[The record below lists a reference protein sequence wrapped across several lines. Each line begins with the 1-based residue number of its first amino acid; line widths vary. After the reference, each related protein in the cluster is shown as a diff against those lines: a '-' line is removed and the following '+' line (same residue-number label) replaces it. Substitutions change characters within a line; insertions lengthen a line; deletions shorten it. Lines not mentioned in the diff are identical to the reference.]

1 MRKQVSF
8 TPKFYKYLALCV
20 FAASLTPLS
29 VLCVDVNGQ
38 CGGFGAGPLC
48 AGGAHALVA
57 LAKGS
62 SGDEVKPDADAASKT
77 QGDQSSGRS
86 EKKSKGEQPGKATAA
101 GVNDKKPYAEDAIK
115 HYNRGVE
122 LHQSGFLNQAITEY
136 KAAIEADGRMEE
148 AFSNLGVIYA
158 AQRNYPRAREAFTT
172 ALSLKPKRPTT
183 LNGLG
188 TVLYAQGHVKE
199 AKEKW
204 LQALAVDPGFASAF
218 YNIGNACESEKNL
231 PEALNIYSQAITVAP
246 NMADAYY
253 RMGSIYYKQH
263 HYPQASLMLRR
274 SVELAPN
281 GDFVAEAKRML
292 RTLEEDFA
300 KKENQSGGHRSSPK
314 EESGGDEGYDSRSKQ
329 KKKGKSGVDM
339 FVHPAEEHANGRH
352 SAEGSLN

>member
-1 MRKQVSF
+1 MRKQVSA

-20 FAASLTPLS
+20 FAVALTPVS
-29 VLCVDVNGQ
+29 VLCVNVND
-38 CGGFGAGPLC
+38 PLS

-57 LAKGS
+57 IAKGS
-62 SGDEVKPDADAASKT
+62 TGDEVKPNAESQAS
-77 QGDQSSGRS
+77 GDESAGKS
-86 EKKSKGEQPGKATAA
+86 EKKSKGEAAPKAASPA
-101 GVNDKKPYAEDAIK
+101 VNDKKPYAEDAIK

-188 TVLYAQGHVKE
+188 TVLYAQGHIKE

-218 YNIGNACESEKNL
+218 YNIGNACESEKNF

-253 RMGSIYYKQH
+253 RMGSIYYKEH
-263 HYPQASLMLRR
+263 HFPQASLMLRR
-274 SVELAPN
+274 AIELAPN
-281 GDFVAEAKRML
+281 GDFVNEAKRIE
-292 RTLEEDFA
+292 RNLEEELN
-300 KKENQSGGHRSSPK
+300 KRENQLGGHTATAK
-314 EESGGDEGYDSRSKQ
+314 EESGANEAHSRQ
-329 KKKGKSGVDM
+329 HKKKGKSGMDM
-339 FVHPAEEHANGRH
+339 FLQPAGEQANDRH
-352 SAEGSLN
+352 SAEGSIN